1 MFGTTADSHMVAS
14 NPCPESIGVEP
25 GFWLLGTPTDT
36 VHVPTLP
43 QLSVALTVIS

>member
-1 MFGTTADSHMVAS
+1 VAS
-14 NPCPESIGVEP
+14 NDCPESTGVEP
-25 GFWLLGTPTDT
+25 GAWLFGTPTAT